1 MKKKKK
7 KIVQKASLLQVMPV
21 GIKRVSTRRN
31 CQPRLQHYALSGH
44 FSIGGYL
51 RKCLALTYLGK
62 ARIVLLHIRFISTS
76 STATNSIAIM
86 QLVNLF
92 SFIVCKLCSW
102 PEQAVQL
109 CKGVP
114 PWILMFRPWLL
125 VSVFMRA
132 GMFRCAQVGHVYVCV
147 HVCVS
152 VCVDKF
158 YIFLDVIYARKFRAQ
173 CVYFFLM
180 RHRVQAGAHY

>member
-1 MKKKKK
+1 MKKKNKK
-7 KIVQKASLLQVMPV
+7 VVQKASLLQVMPV
-21 GIKRVSTRRN
+21 GIKRVSIRRN
-31 CQPRLQHYALSGH
+31 YQPHLQHYTLRGR
-44 FSIGGYL
+44 FLIGGFL

-76 STATNSIAIM
+76 SAATNSIAIT
-86 QLVNLF
+86 QLINLF
-92 SFIVCKLCSW
+92 SLIVCKLCSW
-102 PEQAVQL
+102 PEQAVQF
-109 CKGVP
+109 CKGVT
-114 PWILMFRPWLL
+114 PWILMFQPWLL
-125 VSVFMRA
+125 VSVFVRA
-132 GMFRCAQVGHVYVCV
+132 GMFRGAQVGHVYVCV